1 MFGFAILKSIYCII
15 LRQCHHPRLDILSF
29 MYITLSACQ
38 FKQVW
43 CWDVDQMLYFTLE
56 KHKKCLSFRGS
67 APDPAGEAHSAHP
80 DPLAGFKPI
89 LCLVVFFIGLNCVRI
104 SLSPLF

>member
-1 MFGFAILKSIYCII
+1 M
-15 LRQCHHPRLDILSF
+15 LSF
-29 MYITLSACQ
+29 MYITYSARQ

-56 KHKKCLSFRGS
+56 KHKKCQSFLCS
-67 APDPAGEAHSAHP
+67 APDPAREAHSAPP

-89 LCLVVFFIGLNCVRI
+89 LCLVVFFIGPTLYANIVIPSLLNED
-104 SLSPLF
+104 LHPTHKK